1 MFSCFLFSAC
11 HRVYQKEGKK
21 KNFPLY
27 ALIFEILFPF
37 EKREKSSMKVRNH
50 RVRHIF
56 EGTPAY
62 LAVDFSLEILWHPFP
77 RLHEVECMF
86 TNSLDILSVDMCR
99 RDDIFF
105 FDFDPDFFLYFSYSS
120 RERTFSSFYLPTR
133 KTPGERPVFR
143 IFSSFY
149 EEKV

>member
-11 HRVYQKEGKK
+11 YGVYQKEGKK

-37 EKREKSSMKVRNH
+37 EKREKSSMKMWNH

-56 EGTPAY
+56 ESTPAY
-62 LAVDFSLEILWHPFP
+62 LAVDFSLKVLWHTFP
-77 RLHEVECMF
+77 RLHEVECMLAH
-86 TNSLDILSVDMCR
+86 SLDILCTDMCG
-99 RDDIFF
+99 RDDILFL
-105 FDFDPDFFLYFSYSS
+105 DFDPDFFLHFSYSS
-120 RERTFSSFYLPTR
+120 RERTLISLDLSTR
-133 KTPGERPVFR
+133 KTPKKRPVFC
-143 IFSSFY
+143 IPSSFY